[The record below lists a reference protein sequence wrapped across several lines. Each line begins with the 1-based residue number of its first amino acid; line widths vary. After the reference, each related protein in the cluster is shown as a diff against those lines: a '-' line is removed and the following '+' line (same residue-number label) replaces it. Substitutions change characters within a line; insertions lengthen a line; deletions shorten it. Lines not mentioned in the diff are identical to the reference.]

1 MATIIIPQGIVEKA
15 KKFGV
20 DIQQLVVDILAE
32 KLGMDPED
40 EAKARL
46 ELAKRFLEEGKKLIA
61 EDPIQ
66 ASEKIY
72 KSAEEAIKAFAVILN
87 LNEIL
92 ARVRTRGRWTVTD
105 LEKAVRKIAK
115 IFGKEILVGW
125 GEANYLH
132 IWGFHEAK
140 LDRDAIEIRI
150 PYVERMI
157 KILENHLTS

>member
-66 ASEKIY
+66 ASEKIISLL
-72 KSAEEAIKAFAVILN
+72 K
-87 LNEIL
+87 
-92 ARVRTRGRWTVTD
+92 
-105 LEKAVRKIAK
+105 
-115 IFGKEILVGW
+115 
-125 GEANYLH
+125 
-132 IWGFHEAK
+132 K
-140 LDRDAIEIRI
+140 LL
-150 PYVERMI
+150 
-157 KILENHLTS
+157 KHSQ